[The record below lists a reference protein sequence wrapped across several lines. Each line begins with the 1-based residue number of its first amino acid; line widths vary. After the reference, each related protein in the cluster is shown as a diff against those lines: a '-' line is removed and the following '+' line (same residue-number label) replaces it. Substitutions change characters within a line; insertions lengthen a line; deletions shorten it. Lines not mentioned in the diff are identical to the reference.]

1 MSTTDRTDI
10 EAAATAGSA
19 EPDGAAARAVDP
31 AAAGDAEPTRDT
43 TAPRG
48 ADRLVEALLA
58 EGVETVFG
66 LPGGAS
72 LALHDAIDASA
83 IRHVLVRHEAA
94 AGHAAEGWARSSGR
108 TGVAIVTSGPGA
120 TNLVTPIADA
130 YADSLP
136 TVFITA
142 QVPTTLRGSNAF
154 QECDVIGMTA
164 PIVKHGI
171 AVERADDV
179 ADAIHEAFAI
189 AGSGRPGPVLVDVP
203 SDLLKAP
210 ARASRG
216 GRGGVDL
223 PGYRPRE
230 TPNGRQL
237 RRAAEAIAVARRPVL
252 YAGGGVV
259 HAGAEAELT
268 TLARRHDLPVV
279 TTLMALGA
287 YPQGDVRWLGMP
299 GMYGAIPANRALHE
313 ADLIVAVGAR
323 FDDRVTGRLDAFAP
337 RARVVHVDADASEIG
352 KNVAAHVPVVGDA
365 KAALRGIA
373 DALRTLAEEG
383 EVAAELRPWWETIAA
398 WRAAHPAR
406 RLEHTDGV
414 ISAEATLDRLQEL
427 TAGRA
432 IVTTDV
438 GQHQMW
444 AAQRLRFASPRNWV
458 TSGGLGT
465 MGFGLP
471 AAIGAAL
478 ATASADEAGVARR
491 GDGEDGKALGVP
503 GDGPIPAGRSDD
515 TAIAQPD
522 HPPVVCVTGDGSLL
536 MNLQELATAA
546 AEGAPV
552 KVLLFDNASLGMV
565 RQQQDTHYAGRRAAS
580 SLPGLDWVSLST
592 GFGVP
597 AWSVEYPADLDD
609 AMTEWLAA
617 DGPALLRIGLPV
629 DQGCDPAFA
638 AGTVAVARD

>member
-1 MSTTDRTDI
+1 MSAPESTH
-10 EAAATAGSA
+10 AAPGTPA
-19 EPDGAAARAVDP
+19 DGAAPAEEDVVLARSS
-31 AAAGDAEPTRDT
+31 
-43 TAPRG
+43 APRG

-58 EGVETVFG
+58 EGVDTVFG

-83 IRHVLVRHEAA
+83 LRHVLVRHEAA
-94 AGHAAEGWARSSGR
+94 AGHAAEGWAKASGR

-120 TNLVTPIADA
+120 TNLVTAIADA
-130 YADSLP
+130 YADSVP

-179 ADAIHEAFAI
+179 AAAIHEAFVI
-189 AGSGRPGPVLVDVP
+189 AGTGRPGPVVVDVP

-210 ARASRG
+210 ARGARSTPS
-216 GRGGVDL
+216 L
-223 PGYRPRE
+223 PGYRPRA

-237 RRAAEAIAVARRPVL
+237 RRAAEAIAAARRPVL

-259 HAGAEAELT
+259 HAGAEPELT
-268 TLARRHDLPVV
+268 ALARRYDLPVV

-287 YPQGDVRWLGMP
+287 IPGDDVRWLGMP
-299 GMYGAIPANRALHE
+299 GMYGAVPANRALHE
-313 ADLIVAVGAR
+313 ADLIVCVGAR
-323 FDDRVTGRLDAFAP
+323 FDDRVTGDLSAFAP
-337 RARVVHVDADASEIG
+337 LARVVHVDADASEIG

-365 KAALRGIA
+365 KAALAGIA
-373 DALRTLAEEG
+373 TALQELAAEG
-383 EVAAELRPWWETIAA
+383 AVAAELRPWWQRIAA
-398 WRAAHPAR
+398 WRAEHAPRRVAHGV
-406 RLEHTDGV
+406 DGGAT

-427 TAGRA
+427 TGGQAL
-432 IVTTDV
+432 VTTDV

-444 AAQRLRFASPRNWV
+444 AAQRLRFATTRRWI

-478 ATASADEAGVARR
+478 STDE
-491 GDGEDGKALGVP
+491 GDD
-503 GDGPIPAGRSDD
+503 R
-515 TAIAQPD
+515 
-522 HPPVVCVTGDGSLL
+522 PVVCVTGDGSLV
-536 MNLQELATAA
+536 MHLQELATAVD
-546 AEGAPV
+546 EGTPV

-580 SLPGLDWVSLST
+580 SLPGLDWESLGR

-597 AWSVEYPADLDD
+597 TWSVDDPAGLDA
-609 AMTEWLAA
+609 AMDSWLAA
-617 DGPALLRIGLPV
+617 EGPALLRVGIPV
-629 DQGCDPAFA
+629 DQGCDPAFP
-638 AGTVAVARD
+638 AGSVAVARD

>member
-1 MSTTDRTDI
+1 MSATDRTR
-10 EAAATAGSA
+10 ATAPSSSA
-19 EPDGAAARAVDP
+19 APSASS
-31 AAAGDAEPTRDT
+31 AGDAEPATRSAVT
-43 TAPRG
+43 G
-48 ADRLVEALLA
+48 ADRLVEALVA
-58 EGVETVFG
+58 EGVELVFG

-72 LALHDAIDASA
+72 LALHDALDASP

-94 AGHAAEGWARSSGR
+94 AGHAAEGYAKASGR
-108 TGVAIVTSGPGA
+108 VGVAIVTSGPGA
-120 TNLVTPIADA
+120 TNLVTAIADA

-164 PIVKHGI
+164 PVVKHGI

-179 ADAIHEAFAI
+179 GTAVHEAFVI
-189 AGSGRPGPVLVDVP
+189 AATGRPGPVVVDVP

-210 ARASRG
+210 ARGPQGEPS
-216 GRGGVDL
+216 L
-223 PGYRPRE
+223 PGYRPRS

-237 RRAAEAIAVARRPVL
+237 RRAAEAIAAARRPVL

-259 HAGAEAELT
+259 HAGAERELT
-268 TLARRHDLPVV
+268 ALARRRDLPVV

-299 GMYGAIPANRALHE
+299 GMYGTETANRALHD

-323 FDDRVTGRLDAFAP
+323 FDDRVTGSLPSFAP
-337 RARVVHVDADASEIG
+337 RARVVHVDADASEVG

-365 KAALRGIA
+365 RAALAGIA
-373 DALRTLAEEG
+373 EALDALAD
-383 EVAAELRPWWETIAA
+383 APDASALRPWWERIAA

-406 RLEHTDGV
+406 RPAHEDGV
-414 ISAEATLDRLQEL
+414 VSAEATLDRLQAL

-444 AAQRLRFASPRNWV
+444 AAQRLRFAGARRWI

-471 AAIGAAL
+471 AAIGASL
-478 ATASADEAGVARR
+478 AVQEAVRGTGTL
-491 GDGEDGKALGVP
+491 GDGTAVDA
-503 GDGPIPAGRSDD
+503 D
-515 TAIAQPD
+515 T
-522 HPPVVCVTGDGSLL
+522 PVVCVTGDGSLV
-536 MNLQELATAA
+536 MHLQELATAA
-546 AEGAPV
+546 DAGAPV

-580 SLPGLDWVSLST
+580 ALPGLDWESLGR
-592 GFGVP
+592 GFGV
-597 AWSVEYPADLDD
+597 AARSVEDPADLDD
-609 AMTEWLAA
+609 ALEELLAA
-617 DGPALLRIGLPV
+617 DGPALLRVGIPV
-629 DQGCDPAFA
+629 DQGCDPTFA
-638 AGTVAVARD
+638 AGAAAVRQD